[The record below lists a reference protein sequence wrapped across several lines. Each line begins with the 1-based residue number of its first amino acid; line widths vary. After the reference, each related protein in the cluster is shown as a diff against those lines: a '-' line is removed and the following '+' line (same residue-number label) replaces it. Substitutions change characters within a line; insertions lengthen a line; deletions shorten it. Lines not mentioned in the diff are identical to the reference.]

1 MEFLYCG
8 TGTGYSTS
16 SDPSDIMGFIYDI
29 YQIPTAQ
36 RLGVLSGTRADESI
50 AGMDTF
56 YGRIMMPTSSS
67 IWNVYACIN
76 NKSELFYFILQD
88 DTEKTNEIF
97 TDMLYETEK
106 SSAVSK

>member
-1 MEFLYCG
+1 MLFR
-8 TGTGYSTS
+8 S
-16 SDPSDIMGFIYDI
+16 GFVYDI
-29 YQIPTAQ
+29 YQIPTAM

-56 YGRIMMPTSSS
+56 YGRIMMPNSSS

-88 DTEKTNEIF
+88 DTEKINEIF